1 MKKSDVAIALGIV
14 LPILA
19 SKRKEKGGSRLIE
32 DSYHYY
38 DMWRTRY
45 GIAESKWDDWTKPKD
60 IIRFFINR
68 LKEIEK
74 DIREGKGDDYQLREE
89 HGHISSYLQRIAFH
103 LVDTDASGREWMNAR
118 TFRDYQLATIR
129 YVLGLL
135 NHSPSNGDKLHADHK
150 SAVMDLVEINA
161 LGFITDNGDVPDT
174 QLVLESDKKD
184 ISPISE
190 NYRFK
195 YMNVEPMEHQNFGY
209 LSGFL
214 KAEYLP
220 IFENVVSRIPN
231 MKHLYDFEIG
241 EAHDLHGLK
250 GISVVNIYIRK
261 NPKYRGLYLTGS
273 FMSDMVQLFRL
284 VFEPNMMNK
293 PNTQV
298 IPYLKERLRL

>member
-1 MKKSDVAIALGIV
+1 MKKSDIAIALGVV

-45 GIAESKWDDWTKPKD
+45 GISENRWDDRTKPKD

-68 LKEIEK
+68 LKEIEN
-74 DIREGKGDDYQLREE
+74 DIREGSDDYQLREE

-103 LVDTDASGREWMNAR
+103 LVDIDASSQEWGTAR

-135 NHSPSNGDKLHADHK
+135 THSPSNGDKLHADHK

-161 LGFITDNGDVPDT
+161 LGFITVEGDVPDT
-174 QLVLESDKKD
+174 QLVLENDKRD
-184 ISPISE
+184 MSPISKK
-190 NYRFK
+190 YRFK
-195 YMNVEPMEHQNFGY
+195 YMNVEPIEHHNSGY

-220 IFENVVSRIPN
+220 IFKKVS
-231 MKHLYDFEIG
+231 KGHLIKQIYDFKIG
-241 EAHDLHGLK
+241 KAHDLHGLK
-250 GISVVNIYIRK
+250 GVSVVNIDIRK
-261 NPKYRGLYLTGS
+261 KPKYRGVYMTGS

-284 VFEPNMMNK
+284 VFEPNMMNE

-298 IPYLKERLRL
+298 IPYLKERLKL